1 MRTLYKIHK
10 IHRVDYHPELDK
22 FEVVVLCSLNGEFLY
37 KRFFFNSREDIS
49 RLSEGDLFE
58 Y

>member
-22 FEVVVLCSLNGEFLY
+22 FEVVVLCSLNGGASLQAV
-37 KRFFFNSREDIS
+37 
-49 RLSEGDLFE
+49 LLQ
-58 Y
+58 